1 MITIARDSLEEMI
14 SNFAS
19 VYNKHALS
27 GKLSGNYK
35 EAANSFG
42 AIEDTMASIGI
53 HLNYSLVDWFV
64 DKANG
69 ERILPEFHYI
79 TKENFYID
87 NNVIEYIDIC

>member
-14 SNFAS
+14 SNFAD

-27 GKLSGNYK
+27 GKLSGNYRD
-35 EAANSFG
+35 AVNSLG

-53 HLNYSLVDWFV
+53 HLNYSLVDWFA

-87 NNVIEYIDIC
+87 NNVIEYIDIY